1 MSSPGRRS
9 RRNTV
14 ADTSIF
20 EEISRAI
27 GKKSSLL
34 PSLHSPLV
42 LAYIGDTLYDLF
54 VRTYLVSTTT
64 LPAHG
69 LHVKASSLVC
79 AKAQA
84 MAFRSI
90 EKELSPEE
98 MAIFKRG
105 RNAQS
110 ATVPKNAD
118 LSDYRIATGLEA
130 LLGYLYLSGKDERM
144 GQLMEWILHNKS
156 AAETD

>member
-1 MSSPGRRS
+1 M
-9 RRNTV
+9 

-27 GKKSSLL
+27 GKKSDLL
-34 PSLHSPLV
+34 PAWHSPLV

-64 LPAHG
+64 LSAHG
-69 LHVKASSLVC
+69 LHVKASALVC

-90 EKELSPEE
+90 EKELTPEE

-118 LSDYRIATGLEA
+118 VSDYRIATGLEA
-130 LLGYLYLSGKDERM
+130 LLGYLYLCGKDERV
-144 GQLMEWILHNKS
+144 GQLMGWILNEKS
-156 AAETD
+156 AAEAE